1 MNTNEYDV
9 NIIKFVDGD
18 TVDVDINL
26 GFGVW
31 LHDERVRIMGI
42 DTPESRTRDRV
53 EDLFGEAAKARLKE
67 LMKHGGRLITT
78 EDKDGEDMKG
88 KFGRILGDFYVEH
101 DGVKKRVTDILVEE
115 GHAVVYFGGS
125 KEEIQMKHMANRE
138 KLLREGVISREDY
151 DAAVKLMEGK

>member
-1 MNTNEYDV
+1 MQQNEYDV
-9 NIIKFVDGD
+9 VVVMVVDGD

-31 LHDERVRIMGI
+31 LKDERVRIMGI
-42 DTPESRTRDRV
+42 DTPESRTSDRV

-67 LMKHGGRLITT
+67 LMHDGGKLITT

-101 DGVKKRVTDILVEE
+101 DGKKERVTDILIEE
-115 GHAVVYFGGS
+115 GHCVPYFGGS
-125 KEEIQMKHMANRE
+125 KEEIQAKHMVNRQ
-138 KLLREGVISREDY
+138 KLLREGVVSQEDY
-151 DAAVKLMEGK
+151 DKAVKLMEGK

>member
-1 MNTNEYDV
+1 MQQNEYDV
-9 NIIKFVDGD
+9 KVIKVVDGD

-42 DTPESRTRDRV
+42 DTPESRTSDRV

-67 LMKHGGRLITT
+67 LMHEGGKLITT
-78 EDKDGEDMKG
+78 EDKKGEDMKG

-101 DGVKKRVTDILVEE
+101 NGEKQRVTDILIEE
-115 GHAVVYFGGS
+115 GHCVPYFGGS
-125 KEEIQMKHMANRE
+125 KEEIQAKHMVNRT
-138 KLLREGVISREDY
+138 KLLREGIVSQEDY
-151 DAAVKLMEGK
+151 DAAVKLMEKK